1 MGTDNRYAISVVYS
15 VYIVYI
21 IQYMVIELKKTER
34 MLRTF
39 VVLFVSSNYFLFATN
54 FIINQ
59 NSWVA
64 DADLKCSRQRHK
76 VISVKIS
83 PDFVA

>member
-1 MGTDNRYAISVVYS
+1 MGTDNRYAISVVFS

-59 NSWVA
+59 NS
-64 DADLKCSRQRHK
+64 
-76 VISVKIS
+76 
-83 PDFVA
+83 

>member
-59 NSWVA
+59 NS
-64 DADLKCSRQRHK
+64 
-76 VISVKIS
+76 
-83 PDFVA
+83 

>member
-39 VVLFVSSNYFLFATN
+39 VSSNYFLFATN

-59 NSWVA
+59 NS
-64 DADLKCSRQRHK
+64 
-76 VISVKIS
+76 
-83 PDFVA
+83 